1 MSKVAEKF
9 LKYVKFDTESDD
21 NSSSVP
27 STSNQ
32 LAFADELVKEL
43 QELGLTNISNER
55 GYVFATLPSNTQKS
69 VPVIGFMAHM
79 DTCPDM
85 SGKNVNPKLVENYDG
100 NDIVLN
106 SKKNII
112 MTTKDFPELKKY
124 IGQTL
129 ITTNGTTLLGAD
141 DKAGIAE
148 IMSAAEYLI
157 NHPQIKHGTIRVAF
171 TPDEEIGRGPWHF
184 DVKKFNADF
193 AYTLDGG
200 PVGELEYENF
210 NAAGAKIEI
219 LGRNVHPGSAK
230 NKMINSL
237 LIANEFIS
245 MLPKDEIPSLTEKYE
260 GFYHLIS
267 INGDVE
273 NTKIQYIIRDFDK
286 ADFEKRKQLI
296 QDIVESLNDKYGE
309 GTVHIELKDQYY
321 NMKEKIEPVMH
332 IVDTASEAMK
342 AVHVVPITAPI
353 RGGTDG
359 AQLSFKGLPTPNLF
373 TGGEN
378 FHGKYEYIPVF
389 AMEKAVDVVL
399 KIIELYANK

>member
-129 ITTNGTTLLGAD
+129 ITTDGTTLLGAD

-286 ADFEKRKQLI
+286 ANFEKRKQLI

>member
-286 ADFEKRKQLI
+286 ANFEKRKQLI